1 MRMWYRLFKY
11 VLIGPALLVTCRP
24 RIVGRDL
31 LPPTGPVIVAATHS
45 AFIDSLLLCLVL
57 PRRLTFVAKSDYFDR
72 PGLRGRMQRWFFL
85 AAGQTPIDRS
95 GGDRAATTLATATSL
110 VSGGGAWAIHPEGT
124 RSCDGRVHRGH
135 TGVMRVARATGAPVV
150 PIALRGTERVNP
162 PGRLMWRPH
171 RVDIVI
177 GFPVPVDQAMADD
190 DLRSATDRLMI
201 ELAAMAGRPYEN
213 SYAERRPQAP
223 TATP

>member
-1 MRMWYRLFKY
+1 MWYRLFKY
-11 VLIGPALLVTCRP
+11 VLLGPALWVSCRP

-31 LPPTGPVIVAATHS
+31 LPATGLVIVAATHS

-85 AAGQTPIDRS
+85 AAGQIPIDRS
-95 GGDRAATTLATATSL
+95 GGDRAATTLATAISL

-162 PGRLMWRPH
+162 PGSSDVAPASGRH
-171 RVDIVI
+171 RHRI
-177 GFPVPVDQAMADD
+177 P
-190 DLRSATDRLMI
+190 S
-201 ELAAMAGRPYEN
+201 
-213 SYAERRPQAP
+213 SRRPDNGGRRFTERHRSPDDRSRGNGGA
-223 TATP
+223 AL

>member
-1 MRMWYRLFKY
+1 MRREVPPWGTVRHTRAPRDRPHPQCREPVTLEQLHSRRHQTRTCRVRGFRFVGSNHVDIVYHGRVDSVYAYSTVLSSTSTGEMRMWYRLFKY

-57 PRRLTFVAKSDYFDR
+57 PRRLTFVAKSEYFDR

-110 VSGGGAWAIHPEGT
+110 VSRGGAWAIHPEGT
-124 RSCDGRVHRGH
+124 RSCD
-135 TGVMRVARATGAPVV
+135 
-150 PIALRGTERVNP
+150 
-162 PGRLMWRPH
+162 
-171 RVDIVI
+171 
-177 GFPVPVDQAMADD
+177 
-190 DLRSATDRLMI
+190 
-201 ELAAMAGRPYEN
+201 AAC
-213 SYAERRPQAP
+213 
-223 TATP
+223 TAAIPA